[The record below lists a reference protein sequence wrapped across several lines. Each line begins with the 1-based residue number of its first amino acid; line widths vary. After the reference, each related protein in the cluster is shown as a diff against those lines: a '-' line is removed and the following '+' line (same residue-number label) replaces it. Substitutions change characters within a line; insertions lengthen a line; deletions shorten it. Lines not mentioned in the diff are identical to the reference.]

1 MLREFLMFWTRETV
15 SNIGRN
21 RLMSLLAITTATIG
35 LFILGTF
42 FLAISNLQALVKT
55 QTQKIDLVVFLKAD
69 VTPKRRK
76 EIFNGARVPQVAD
89 LQFVSKDQVLKEWN
103 KSDPDIPMEDFRGR
117 YNPFNDEL
125 RIKLKD
131 EYMQDIFKLEDY
143 LGSLQGV
150 VKTTRDRAQERAPV
164 ERLLAF
170 RRFLAIAGTVAII
183 VLGMAI
189 LLIIHNAIRL
199 TVFARRR
206 EIRIMELV
214 GATSWF
220 IRIPFLLEGILYGV
234 AGAALAAAILS
245 PLYVTLTRIPWPLVQ
260 ELLPLG
266 AGSLLWNC
274 SALMILAGLCFGFI
288 GSWFSLSRSIG
299 KAASL

>member
-1 MLREFLMFWTRETV
+1 MFWTRETL
-15 SNIGRN
+15 SNISRN

-42 FLAISNLQALVKT
+42 FLAISNLQALVKN

-69 VTPKRRK
+69 ITPQRRK
-76 EIFNGARVPQVAD
+76 QIFEAARVPQVKD
-89 LQFVSKDQVLKEWN
+89 LQFVSRDHVLKEWN
-103 KSDPDIPMEDFRGR
+103 KTDPDIPMEDFRGR

-125 RIKLKD
+125 RIKMKD
-131 EYMQDIFKLEDY
+131 ENMQDIFKFEDY
-143 LGSLQGV
+143 MNSIQGV
-150 VKTTRDRAQERAPV
+150 VKASRDRSSERAPV
-164 ERLLAF
+164 QRLIAF
-170 RRFLAIAGTVAII
+170 RRFLAIAGTVALV

-220 IRIPFLLEGILYGV
+220 IRIPFLLEGILYGIM
-234 AGAALAAAILS
+234 GAALAAVILS
-245 PLYVTLTRIPWPLVQ
+245 PLYATLTRIPWPLVQ
-260 ELLPLG
+260 ELLPLNSG
-266 AGSLLWNC
+266 ALLWNC
-274 SALMILAGLCFGFI
+274 SGLMLLAGLCFGFI
-288 GSWFSLSRSIG
+288 GSWLSLARSIG

>member
-1 MLREFLMFWTRETV
+1 MLREFLMFWTRETG

-35 LFILGTF
+35 LFILGSF
-42 FLAISNLQALVKT
+42 YLAISNLQALVKN
-55 QTQKIDLVVFLKAD
+55 QTQKIDIVVFLKAD

-76 EIFNGARVPQVAD
+76 EIYDAARVRQVKD
-89 LQFVSKDQVLKEWN
+89 LQFVSKEQVLKEWN
-103 KSDPDIPMEDFRGR
+103 KSDPDIPMEDFKGR

-125 RIKLKD
+125 RIKMKD
-131 EYMQDIFKLEDY
+131 EHMQDIFKLEDY
-143 LGSLQGV
+143 LGGLKGV
-150 VKTTRDRAQERAPV
+150 VETSREHAKEREPV

-220 IRIPFLLEGILYGV
+220 IRIPFLLEGIMYGV
-234 AGAALAAAILS
+234 AGAALAAGILS
-245 PLYVTLTRIPWPLVQ
+245 PLYVALTRIPWPLVQ
-260 ELLPLG
+260 ELVPLG
-266 AGSLLWNC
+266 PGNLLWNC
-274 SALMILAGLCFGFI
+274 SGLMILAGLCFGFI
-288 GSWFSLSRSIG
+288 GSWFSLARSIG
-299 KAASL
+299 KASSL